1 MKLLVA
7 TDGSP
12 HATRAAAL
20 AARLA
25 RELTKTEVF
34 LVTVGHI
41 PAFAMGGPGP
51 DAMVDLEIVE
61 QGLEQAGHAVLDAAK
76 RQFDDI
82 GVPVTAAYRMGDP
95 SLEIVKAAQEAGADM
110 IILGSRG
117 LGQIGGLIL
126 GSVSERVLHAAHI
139 PVLVVR

>member
-1 MKLLVA
+1 MKLVVA

-12 HATRAAAL
+12 HALRAAAL

-25 RELTKTEVF
+25 RELSKTEVL

-61 QGLEQAGHAVLDAAK
+61 QGLEQAGQAVLEQTK
-76 RQFDDI
+76 RQFDGT
-82 GVPVTAAYRMGDP
+82 GVTVTTAYRTGDP
-95 SLEIVKAAQEAGADM
+95 AAEIVKAATDVQADI

>member
-12 HATRAAAL
+12 HAIRAAAL

-25 RELTKTEVF
+25 RELSKTEVF

-41 PAFAMGGPGP
+41 PTFAMGGPGP

-61 QGLEQAGHAVLDAAK
+61 QGLEQAGQGVLEQTK
-76 RQFDDI
+76 RQFEGI
-82 GVPVTAAYRMGDP
+82 SGSVTAAYRTGDP
-95 SLEIVKAAQEAGADM
+95 SAEIVKAAQEFGADM

-126 GSVSERVLHAAHI
+126 GSVSERVLHAAHL